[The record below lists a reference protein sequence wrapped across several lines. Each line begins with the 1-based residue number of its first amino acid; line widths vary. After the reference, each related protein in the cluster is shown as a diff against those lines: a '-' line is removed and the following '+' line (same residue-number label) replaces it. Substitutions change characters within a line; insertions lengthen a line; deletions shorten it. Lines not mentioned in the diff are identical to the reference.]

1 MTKTIEKPPEAEPVP
16 EPEPEPSNPPEDS
29 PASESEPEELPEGQ
43 ESFDRAYVEKLR
55 KEAGDYRVKA
65 KKADEAVARLLD
77 NAIERATNGVLADSS
92 DLLAHVDPAEM
103 LDDDGYPDEKAI
115 TARARELV
123 KSKPHL
129 GDRRPTGEIDQGAT
143 EEPEAVE
150 SLASILRAR
159 AT

>member
-1 MTKTIEKPPEAEPVP
+1 MTKTVEKPPEAEPVE
-16 EPEPEPSNPPEDS
+16 EPEPDTSQ
-29 PASESEPEELPEGQ
+29 ASETSGPEELPEGQ
-43 ESFDRAYVEKLR
+43 ETFDRAYVEKLR

-92 DLLAHVDPAEM
+92 DLLAHVESDEL
-103 LDDDGYPDEKAI
+103 LDDDGYPDESKI

-123 KSKPHL
+123 KAKPHL